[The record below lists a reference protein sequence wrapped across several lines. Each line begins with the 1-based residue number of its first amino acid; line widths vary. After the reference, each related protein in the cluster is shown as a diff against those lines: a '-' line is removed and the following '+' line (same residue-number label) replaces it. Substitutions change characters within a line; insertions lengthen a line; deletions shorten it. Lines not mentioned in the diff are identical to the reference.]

1 MKKIY
6 ASAGFSP
13 NYDQNGISDDQAE
26 TYIDTDPNE
35 NSTIAG
41 IRRILI
47 STVLK
52 KKLHTV
58 LFMLCMYLY
67 WIFKEGL
74 CWKEKIFWVWMKVLH
89 TTQIGHTTTR
99 NKI

>member
-35 NSTIAG
+35 NSAIAG
-41 IRRILI
+41 IRPHMI
-47 STVLK
+47 SIVLVGK
-52 KKLHTV
+52 K
-58 LFMLCMYLY
+58 CMRYY
-67 WIFKEGL
+67 
-74 CWKEKIFWVWMKVLH
+74 
-89 TTQIGHTTTR
+89 
-99 NKI
+99 

>member
-35 NSTIAG
+35 NSAIAG
-41 IRRILI
+41 IRRIITHHLI
-47 STVLK
+47 STV
-52 KKLHTV
+52 
-58 LFMLCMYLY
+58 
-67 WIFKEGL
+67 
-74 CWKEKIFWVWMKVLH
+74 
-89 TTQIGHTTTR
+89 
-99 NKI
+99 